1 MSMLAAARCLA
12 QPYHSLESILRAVLR
27 DEMIAWK
34 KVGELWF
41 CGVSQVG
48 VACHSLESILRAVL
62 RDEMIAWKKVGELW
76 FCGVS
81 QVGVACHSLE
91 GQC

>member
-41 CGVSQVG
+41 CGEGVNQVG
-48 VACHSLESILRAVL
+48 VVQLACHSLESILGAV
-62 RDEMIAWKKVGELW
+62 RGGTTCVTK
-76 FCGVS
+76 C
-81 QVGVACHSLE
+81 
-91 GQC
+91 

>member
-41 CGVSQVG
+41 CG
-48 VACHSLESILRAVL
+48 E
-62 RDEMIAWKKVGELW
+62 
-76 FCGVS
+76 GVS
-81 QVGVACHSLE
+81 QVGVGATSLPVYEMVTQRKVGE
-91 GQC
+91 GWVKHAVMRGLVKGCK